1 MKIGHLSLGLLL
13 ATLIACGQADKER
26 TAEDDSA
33 VPAGAIPAAAD
44 ARPGEA
50 AAEQGA
56 AAMDADTAAQV
67 GPASASDTV
76 ARPDAEARIPPR

>member
-1 MKIGHLSLGLLL
+1 MKVRHVPLGLLL

-26 TAEDDSA
+26 TAEDDGA

-56 AAMDADTAAQV
+56 AMDVDTAAQV
-67 GPASASDTV
+67 GPATASDT
-76 ARPDAEARIPPR
+76 AADLDAEARIPPR